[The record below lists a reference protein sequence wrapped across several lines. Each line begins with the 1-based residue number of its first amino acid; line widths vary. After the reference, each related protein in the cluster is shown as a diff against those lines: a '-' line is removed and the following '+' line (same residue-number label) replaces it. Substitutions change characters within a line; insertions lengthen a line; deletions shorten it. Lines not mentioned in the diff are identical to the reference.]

1 MVDRKW
7 WLGCVLH
14 FSPDDNQGNLTLLHL
29 PGPSSSF
36 RYQVSE
42 HVVKV
47 VTKDVLTAVDPHSR
61 TRRVYTLS
69 VKETK
74 LATQKLSTI

>member
-1 MVDRKW
+1 M
-7 WLGCVLH
+7 LH

-36 RYQVSE
+36 RYQSSE

-47 VTKDVLTAVDPHSR
+47 ATKDILTAVDPHSR
-61 TRRVYTLS
+61 TGRVYTLS

-74 LATQKLSTI
+74 LATQKFSTI